1 MKRSKKSIADKILIY
16 LIIFS
21 AVLLLFLYIF
31 QISFLNIYYE
41 SYRTKQLKVIMNDL
55 NKNYNNDNYKQYFE
69 DISLNNDVCI
79 ELVVGNKIEY
89 SSSRRN
95 RKCMFRNN
103 RAILQFEENFIITN
117 GEVAKAEITN
127 PNFNNKTLIS
137 GKKIADNTYLF
148 VNTSIEPIDDSI
160 KLLKTQFIYIAF
172 ICFSTSSE
180 AFKKSFFSNN

>member
-21 AVLLLFLYIF
+21 AVLLIFLYIF

-79 ELVVGNKIEY
+79 ELVVGNNIEY
-89 SSSRRN
+89 SSSIRN
-95 RKCMFRNN
+95 RKRSDFVGMIVYTIDFWSLFLNMVLKVNIKSIHFSIDISSSKVHEMLLSMSVDIPFSFVDSYVQVNN
-103 RAILQFEENFIITN
+103 MKTSSNLGVTYEH
-117 GEVAKAEITN
+117 VEITR
-127 PNFNNKTLIS
+127 
-137 GKKIADNTYLF
+137 
-148 VNTSIEPIDDSI
+148 
-160 KLLKTQFIYIAF
+160 
-172 ICFSTSSE
+172 
-180 AFKKSFFSNN
+180 